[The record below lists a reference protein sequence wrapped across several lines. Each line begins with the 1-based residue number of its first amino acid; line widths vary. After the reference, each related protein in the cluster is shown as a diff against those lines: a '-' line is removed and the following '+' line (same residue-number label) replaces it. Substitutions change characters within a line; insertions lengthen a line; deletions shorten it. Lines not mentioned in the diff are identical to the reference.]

1 MSVGNRVK
9 QTAIWTL
16 VTLLGN
22 KDTFPRI
29 VEQMKKVN
37 EKYPEID
44 GDAKKKIV
52 VADLKII
59 FNDLVVPIARS
70 VINLLIE
77 LGVVY
82 LTTQIT
88 KENK

>member
-1 MSVGNRVK
+1 MSVGNQVK
-9 QTAIWTL
+9 QAAIVSL

-22 KDTFPRI
+22 KDTFTR
-29 VEQMKKVN
+29 VVDQMKRVN

-82 LTTQIT
+82 LTAQAT
-88 KENK
+88 KQK

>member
-82 LTTQIT
+82 LTTQAT
-88 KENK
+88 KQK

>member
-1 MSVGNRVK
+1 MNVGNKVK
-9 QTAIWTL
+9 QTAIMTL

-22 KDTFPRI
+22 KNTFPRI
-29 VEQMKKVN
+29 LDKMKKVN

-59 FNDLVVPIARS
+59 FSDLVVPIGRS

-82 LTTQIT
+82 LATLA
-88 KENK
+88 NKQDK